1 MNTGKKYISLLLKKK
16 QDICEPMLTSGV
28 CSPCFDRI
36 IQILNAYTEF
46 AKLTF
51 I

>member
-28 CSPCFDRI
+28 CSPCFDVI
-36 IQILNAYTEF
+36 IQN
-46 AKLTF
+46 
-51 I
+51 